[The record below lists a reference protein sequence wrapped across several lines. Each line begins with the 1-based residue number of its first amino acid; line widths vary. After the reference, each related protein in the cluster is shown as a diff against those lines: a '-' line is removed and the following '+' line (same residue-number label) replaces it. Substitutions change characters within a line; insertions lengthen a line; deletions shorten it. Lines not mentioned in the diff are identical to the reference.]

1 MEYIKKIRTLRALT
15 TILLVMAV
23 MVSII
28 RYICVYDLSYIPA
41 DIVGA
46 DNNEFRKMDF
56 GEGSIEVI
64 VRLADEWDIK
74 AGEIAA
80 ALMLMNHYSVTAQD
94 ASLAAKGD
102 VKLFIRRMY
111 RFCSEEFDG
120 MASYY
125 DALIEDSE
133 NAFFPVPLSTDS
145 HKKWISYV
153 NSWGNERKY
162 GGRRTHE
169 GTDLMSIDNI
179 RGRMPVIAATE
190 GTVTNIGW
198 LEKGGFRIGVMSD
211 NGVYYYYAHLD
222 SYAQGIEKG
231 SRVNPG
237 TLLGMMGDTGYS
249 AVEGTKGKFPVHLHF
264 GMYIYN
270 NGEEIGIN
278 PYSFLRYYE
287 KSVPRYDY

>member
-1 MEYIKKIRTLRALT
+1 M
-15 TILLVMAV
+15 
-23 MVSII
+23 
-28 RYICVYDLSYIPA
+28 
-41 DIVGA
+41 
-46 DNNEFRKMDF
+46 
-56 GEGSIEVI
+56 
-64 VRLADEWDIK
+64 
-74 AGEIAA
+74 
-80 ALMLMNHYSVTAQD
+80 
-94 ASLAAKGD
+94 
-102 VKLFIRRMY
+102 
-111 RFCSEEFDG
+111 
-120 MASYY
+120 
-125 DALIEDSE
+125 
-133 NAFFPVPLSTDS
+133 PLSTDS

-162 GGRRTHE
+162 GGMRTHE

-249 AVEGTKGKFPVHLHF
+249 AVEGTKGKFPVHLHY

-287 KSVPRYDY
+287 KSVPHYDY